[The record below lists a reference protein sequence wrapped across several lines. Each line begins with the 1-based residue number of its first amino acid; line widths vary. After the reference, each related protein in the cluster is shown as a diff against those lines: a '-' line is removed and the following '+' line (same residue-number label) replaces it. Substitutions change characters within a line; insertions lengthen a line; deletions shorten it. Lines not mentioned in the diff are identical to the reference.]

1 MASIIN
7 CMFIYK
13 IKKPFLKYF
22 VRKTDTT
29 SIQLFRYFISGS
41 TAFLVYIISLFVLT
55 EYFGIFQLVSLLIAY
70 LISCTINF
78 IISKYFVFQNKKKVA
93 QFYKFITIAFIGLL
107 LQFLFV
113 SVETEI
119 LHLQYLIANI
129 MAAGIIFLFSFS
141 LNKLITFKEQP
152 YEY

>member
-1 MASIIN
+1 
-7 CMFIYK
+7 MFIVD
-13 IKKPFLKYF
+13 IKKLFFKYF

-29 SIQLFRYFISGS
+29 SIQLFRYFISGG
-41 TAFLVYIISLFVLT
+41 TAFLVYIISLFILT

-78 IISKYFVFQNKKKVA
+78 IISKYFVFQNKKKAA

-119 LHLQYLIANI
+119 LHIKYLIANI
-129 MAAGIIFLFSFS
+129 IAAGIIFLFSFS
-141 LNKLITFKEQP
+141 LNKLITFKET
-152 YEY
+152 YYGEY